1 VSPVELNEGKGRGG
15 GRGAESNDRKKVWSS
30 ISRSI
35 LSAVNK
41 PILAGQKDPEK
52 PLYMGSQLNQFV
64 GQGYMSGGS
73 GYVLSRFVFSWL
85 KLIKI

>member
-1 VSPVELNEGKGRGG
+1 MELLTGG
-15 GRGAESNDRKKVWSS
+15 GELGAELYDRKKAWSF

-35 LSAVNK
+35 LSEVNK

-73 GYVLSRFVFSWL
+73 GYVLSRFVFSCFI
-85 KLIKI
+85 LIN